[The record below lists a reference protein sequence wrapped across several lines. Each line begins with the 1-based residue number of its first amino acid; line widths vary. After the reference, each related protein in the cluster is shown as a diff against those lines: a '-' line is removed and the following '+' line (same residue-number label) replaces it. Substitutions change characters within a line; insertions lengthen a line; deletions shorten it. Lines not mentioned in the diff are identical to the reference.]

1 MFKNLIKLGVIILI
15 IIILPIL
22 ADVIS
27 NNISMDMIMKGVY
40 LTSGLIV
47 IHFWKEARYLW
58 VNKNY

>member
-40 LTSGLIV
+40 LASGLAI
-47 IHFWKEARYLW
+47 IHFWKEAR
-58 VNKNY
+58 

>member
-47 IHFWKEARYLW
+47 IHFWKEARYL
-58 VNKNY
+58 